1 LRITVIGPGA
11 VGLLWA
17 SRLAQAGQEVALL
30 DHWPGRAARLS
41 QEGVVLEDDQGSQ
54 RLSLPATAQP
64 DILGQTELA
73 LVCVK
78 AYHTAEVAA
87 VLGQHLSP
95 EGRALTLQNGA
106 GNVEAL
112 AAELG
117 PERVLGGITSEGAT
131 RLAEAHVRHAGRG
144 RTYLG
149 PAEGEV
155 DDFTRAAAHALTKA
169 GFDAEAVGGV
179 QNLIWTKLVI
189 NAAINPLT
197 ALLDVPNGRLLELAG
212 ARELM
217 ETVVAEAVETGRA
230 LGVEFLHEDMGKAVR
245 EVAAATRENI
255 SSMLADVRAGRPT
268 EVGFINGAVAD
279 QARQCGGAAPANRA
293 LELLVRAREENREL
307 A

>member
-1 LRITVIGPGA
+1 MRITVIGPGA

-30 DHWPGRAARLS
+30 DHRPGRAGRLG
-41 QEGVVLEDDQGSQ
+41 QQGVVLEDHQGRR

-78 AYHTAEVAA
+78 AYHTPEAA
-87 VLGQHLSP
+87 RVLGAHLSP
-95 EGRALTLQNGA
+95 EGRALTLQNGV

-131 RLAEAHVRHAGRG
+131 LLAEAHVRHAGSG

-149 PAEGEV
+149 PARGEV
-155 DDFTRAAAHALTKA
+155 DDFTRAAAQALTKA
-169 GFDAEAVGGV
+169 GFQAQAVGGV

-197 ALLDVPNGRLLELAG
+197 ALLDVPNGRLLELEA

-217 ETVVAEAVETGRA
+217 QAVVDEAVAAGRG
-230 LGVEFLHEDMGKAVR
+230 LGVEFLHADMAQAVR
-245 EVAAATRENI
+245 EVAAGTRENI
-255 SSMLADVRAGRPT
+255 SSMLADVRAGRRT
-268 EVGFINGAVAD
+268 EVDYINGAVAA
-279 QARQCGGAAPANRA
+279 QAREQGGEAPVNQSLA
-293 LELLVRAREENREL
+293 LLVRAREQAR
-307 A
+307 AGA